1 MTFVVRKMR
10 YEDLDF
16 IYLPALAEE
25 VFQAT
30 RVRKEWWPRHVYDMH
45 WIVDV
50 ERHAYVLQLP
60 IGLGNA
66 FGRYLFANPLGVI
79 VCEYETGCRFRLE
92 YMSAP
97 ALRSFREMT
106 AMAAEGLR
114 KTGLVPH
121 AFYESNDPSMPKAE
135 FF

>member
-30 RVRKEWWPRHVYDMH
+30 RVRREWWPRHMYDMV

-50 ERHAYVLQLP
+50 ERQAYVLQLP
-60 IGLGNA
+60 IGLPNA
-66 FGRYLFANPLGVI
+66 CSRYLFANPIGVI
-79 VCEYETGCRFRLE
+79 VCEYEKGGRFRLD

-97 ALRSFREMT
+97 ALRSFRAIT

-121 AFYESNDPSMPKAE
+121 AFYESNDPSMPKVA